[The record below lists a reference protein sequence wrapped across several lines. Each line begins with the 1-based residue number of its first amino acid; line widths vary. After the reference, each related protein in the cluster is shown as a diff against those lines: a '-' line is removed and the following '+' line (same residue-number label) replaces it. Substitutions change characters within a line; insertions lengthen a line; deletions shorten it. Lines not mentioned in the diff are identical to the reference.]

1 MPDDV
6 RQALERFQRFVER
19 FPPGGVIDADS
30 GFSVADGMLLAGE
43 VELHSGH
50 PVDPDENPVD

>member
-1 MPDDV
+1 MPEDV

-19 FPPGGVIDADS
+19 YPGGGIIDEES

-43 VELHSGH
+43 IESASSRAMEI
-50 PVDPDENPVD
+50 DENPID

>member
-19 FPPGGVIDADS
+19 FPAGSVIDPQS

-43 VELHSGH
+43 IEMNARRRRE
-50 PVDPDENPVD
+50 PDENPID